1 VLDHG
6 KWSVSGYRR
15 GTNYIQGFS
24 NVGDIAGTFA
34 VGIKSRAE
42 IFGSFLVD
50 TRVDRDL
57 VPLFINNADVGG
69 IVDRDPRVHQRWT
82 GDNVGDFYVGG
93 KINLWSEFHQ
103 KPAALAF
110 RGMVKLPT
118 GDDDV
123 GVSTG
128 KPDFSIDFIGSKE
141 LRRKVELSGYGG
153 YEFRGK
159 PSGFD
164 IPTGATR
171 WGVGAGF
178 PSRSAFRAAL
188 ELVGSMPTNDT
199 ATITSGQVVGDDGTI
214 SPGDLGDPEP
224 DAGERRA
231 DLAASDGFFI
241 GGGLAWNFPTK
252 DRQDFRSDEP
262 DEKSSDFVD
271 WQIRIGYHPGVRVY
285 VRRRPPHRRPRRPAP
300 APAPPAEPP
309 PVVKAQ
315 CDPCTGGGRAGTST
329 VTAPASDP
337 DGRPAA
343 PYSWTTPQGTL
354 ATPGGTA
361 NPVDG
366 AAAGRHRA
374 GDGHGE

>member
-1 VLDHG
+1 MLGHG

-34 VGIKSRAE
+34 VGIKNRAE
-42 IFGSFLVD
+42 LFGSFLVD

-93 KINLWSEFHQ
+93 KFNLWSEFQQ

-118 GDDDV
+118 GDKDV

-128 KPDFSIDFIGSKE
+128 QPDFSVDFIGSKE
-141 LRRKVELSGYGG
+141 LRRKVELSGYAG

-159 PSGFD
+159 PDGFD
-164 IPTGATR
+164 IAGGATR
-171 WGVGAGF
+171 WGVGAGW
-178 PSRSAFRAAL
+178 PSGPPSAPRSNWSDRCPPTTRRPSPPAWWWARTARSAGASAIQNMTQAN
-188 ELVGSMPTNDT
+188 VGLTWQHRS
-199 ATITSGQVVGDDGTI
+199 
-214 SPGDLGDPEP
+214 
-224 DAGERRA
+224 
-231 DLAASDGFFI
+231 GFFI
-241 GGGLAWNFPTK
+241 GGGLAWNFPMK

-285 VRRRPPHRRPRRPAP
+285 VAPPPPPPPTPPPAP
-300 APAPPAEPP
+300 APAPPPPNRP
-309 PVVKAQ
+309 PVVKVQ
-315 CDPCTGGGRAGTST
+315 CDPST
-329 VTAPASDP
+329 VEV
-337 DGRPAA
+337 GRTRPVRR
-343 PYSWTTPQGTL
+343 PPPTPM
-354 ATPGGTA
+354 AI
-361 NPVDG
+361 
-366 AAAGRHRA
+366 R
-374 GDGHGE
+374 